1 MFSQSLPRRK
11 SLLSVRAR
19 TKTPATV
26 SQDCLL
32 GGCAFGASGYLKILY
47 AIFAIIY
54 IISLPGDCHAYAR
67 NDKRVGTPT
76 RTNTYSERT
85 YTRYVPIRSA
95 SRNGGENMSAE
106 LSSHTSSFCFNHN
119 KLQLFALALCAPL
132 PTRQKT
138 SLSSLIYKHKFACF
152 CRAGALVC
160 VVQATA
166 PCCCVAGAQRTVA

>member
-1 MFSQSLPRRK
+1 ME
-11 SLLSVRAR
+11 RA
-19 TKTPATV
+19 
-26 SQDCLL
+26 LH
-32 GGCAFGASGYLKILY
+32 ASGYLKILY
-47 AIFAIIY
+47 AILAIIY

-132 PTRQKT
+132 PTWQKT

-160 VVQATA
+160 VVQAPA

>member
-1 MFSQSLPRRK
+1 MP
-11 SLLSVRAR
+11 
-19 TKTPATV
+19 PATV
-26 SQDCLL
+26 ISAL
-32 GGCAFGASGYLKILY
+32 CAGDIALRAVISSLCSGDIATALRLRKIL
-47 AIFAIIY
+47 
-54 IISLPGDCHAYAR
+54 AYS
-67 NDKRVGTPT
+67 KC
-76 RTNTYSERT
+76 T
-85 YTRYVPIRSA
+85 YTQHVPIRRRNW
-95 SRNGGENMSAE
+95 SRKATTAASAE

>member
-1 MFSQSLPRRK
+1 MH
-11 SLLSVRAR
+11 
-19 TKTPATV
+19 
-26 SQDCLL
+26 
-32 GGCAFGASGYLKILY
+32 ASGYLKILY
-47 AIFAIIY
+47 AILAIIY

-132 PTRQKT
+132 PTWQKT

>member
-1 MFSQSLPRRK
+1 MRLPFVCLVFYIPTAQRICAISSYTDKNSRRSSAK
-11 SLLSVRAR
+11 LSACCFACFARKRINEHSFRAHLL
-19 TKTPATV
+19 TE
-26 SQDCLL
+26 
-32 GGCAFGASGYLKILY
+32 CA
-47 AIFAIIY
+47 
-54 IISLPGDCHAYAR
+54 
-67 NDKRVGTPT
+67 
-76 RTNTYSERT
+76 YSKCE
-85 YTRYVPIRSA
+85 PQ
-95 SRNGGENMSAE
+95 GGENMSAE

-166 PCCCVAGAQRTVA
+166 PCCCAAATQAKWHNKGNVPIYASADCLPRERWIIM